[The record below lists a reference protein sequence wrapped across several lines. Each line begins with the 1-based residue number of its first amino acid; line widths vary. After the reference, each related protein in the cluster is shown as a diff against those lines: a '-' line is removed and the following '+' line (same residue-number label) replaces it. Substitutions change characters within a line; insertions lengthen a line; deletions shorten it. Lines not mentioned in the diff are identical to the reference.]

1 LNRQDAAALAVRFV
15 SEIDEVLDFWL
26 GACGADGALDPAKRK
41 MWFGDGR
48 RHDAAIRQR
57 FGALHERAAR
67 GELEPDWTQDARGR
81 LALIVVLDQFSRH
94 IHRDSGAAFAQ
105 DAAAQRLATDGIA
118 AALDRGL
125 IPAARS
131 FFYLPLEHAEDITLQ
146 RLSVETFRRL
156 CRAVAP
162 AWRKDYE
169 SFLDYA
175 QRHHDIIARFGRF
188 PHRNIAL
195 GRESTPEEIDFLKQP
210 GSSF

>member
-1 LNRQDAAALAVRFV
+1 MERAFATDAMALDLALEGMRLGVDAALPP
-15 SEIDEVLDFWL
+15 L
-26 GACGADGALDPAKRK
+26 
-41 MWFGDGR
+41 
-48 RHDAAIRQR
+48 
-57 FGALHERAAR
+57 ER
-67 GELEPDWTQDARGR
+67 L
-81 LALIVVLDQFSRH
+81 
-94 IHRDSGAAFAQ
+94 
-105 DAAAQRLATDGIA
+105 
-118 AALDRGL
+118 
-125 IPAARS
+125 